1 MEEIEYGYKDVNNEY
16 HDSVDNEFA
25 DNYRLESPTEIEES
39 KLGIC
44 WDQVEYERYLFDKQN
59 IKNNTYFIVHY
70 DNDKCPTHTFLIYED
85 NNKNYWFENAF
96 EAQRGIHEFNTLDE
110 AVEYVKSKQIE
121 YTRMNHKDVS
131 DKDMECLTVYEY
143 TRPKENVNVEEY
155 LNHVTLTK
163 YEKGLIK

>member
-1 MEEIEYGYKDVNNEY
+1 MNNIMLLMEEIEYGYKDVNNKY

-25 DNYRLESPTEIEES
+25 DNYRLESPAEIEES

-85 NNKNYWFENAF
+85 NNKYYWFEHAWENF
-96 EAQRGIHEFNTLDE
+96 KGIHEYD
-110 AVEYVKSKQIE
+110 SIE
-121 YTRMNHKDVS
+121 KALKDIK
-131 DKDMECLTVYEY
+131 DKFI
-143 TRPKENVNVEEY
+143 
-155 LNHVTLTK
+155 K
-163 YEKGLIK
+163 YELNNNYVNRNLCIYRYDKPEYGLSVSEFYKHCEKGENIII